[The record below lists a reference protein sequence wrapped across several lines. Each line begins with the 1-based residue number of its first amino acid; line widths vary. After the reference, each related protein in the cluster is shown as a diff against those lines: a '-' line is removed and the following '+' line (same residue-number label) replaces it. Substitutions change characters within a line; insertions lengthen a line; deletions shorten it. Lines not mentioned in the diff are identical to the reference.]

1 MVVLVTNGD
10 ITILQQTPL
19 GLCQMDAIQYS
30 WRVQIVQKKIKMWTV
45 VLPLWLL
52 RCVQGGVIRRWFM
65 TPSLLSFLILY
76 KEI

>member
-30 WRVQIVQKKIKMWTV
+30 WRVQIVQKM
-45 VLPLWLL
+45 
-52 RCVQGGVIRRWFM
+52 
-65 TPSLLSFLILY
+65 
-76 KEI
+76 

>member
-30 WRVQIVQKKIKMWTV
+30 WRVQIVQKKIKMCTV
-45 VLPLWLL
+45 AGAAEVLGAQ
-52 RCVQGGVIRRWFM
+52 CTVQGAQW
-65 TPSLLSFLILY
+65 
-76 KEI
+76 

>member
-30 WRVQIVQKKIKMWTV
+30 WRVQIVQKKVKMCTV
-45 VLPLWLL
+45 LGAQPKVHSG
-52 RCVQGGVIRRWFM
+52 RC
-65 TPSLLSFLILY
+65 
-76 KEI
+76 